1 MGLSLAPQ
9 DSVCC
14 AVQHSDSSKIKVL
27 LCHQNLAD
35 IVDWY
40 SSMINFLESVC
51 VCPSFQTYF
60 ACRCVVSLLFV
71 AILKRYRKQ
80 EYYILA
86 FKNHNTDIDGCKY
99 LWL

>member
-14 AVQHSDSSKIKVL
+14 AVQHLDSSKIKVL

-51 VCPSFQTYF
+51 VSKFSNLLCMQMCSFLVVCGHLEKIQEAGVLYF
-60 ACRCVVSLLFV
+60 G
-71 AILKRYRKQ
+71 I
-80 EYYILA
+80 
-86 FKNHNTDIDGCKY
+86 
-99 LWL
+99 